1 MITTVGGA
9 GKRQTGKSDCGERHA
24 QKEVWRQT
32 SIKGLNRRNRGTKG
46 AMSKLLKNTISK
58 KLSVGWIGVPVWLM
72 SITALVIIVA
82 AG

>member
-1 MITTVGGA
+1 
-9 GKRQTGKSDCGERHA
+9 
-24 QKEVWRQT
+24 
-32 SIKGLNRRNRGTKG
+32 
-46 AMSKLLKNTISK
+46 MSKLLKNTISK